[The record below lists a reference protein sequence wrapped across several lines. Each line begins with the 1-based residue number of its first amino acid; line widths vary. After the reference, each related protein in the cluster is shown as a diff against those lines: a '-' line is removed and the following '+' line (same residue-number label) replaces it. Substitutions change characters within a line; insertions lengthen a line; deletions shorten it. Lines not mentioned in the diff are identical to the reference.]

1 MTLIQAIIMG
11 IIQGITE
18 FLPISSSG
26 HLAIF
31 QNLFKINTESGLLF
45 DVMVHLGTLV
55 AVILVYKKDIFR
67 LIQETIRMIR
77 DIFFNFKLW
86 SSNRRTGEAHRYKKI
101 IHNNYSKFVM
111 LIIFST
117 IPTGIIGFVAK
128 DLVTFL
134 SKTLLVPG
142 ICLLITGVLLLI
154 TDFSKDGQKV
164 PKDVSYTNGFLIGIC
179 QGIATLPGLS
189 RSGTTIVACLLSGFN
204 RTFAVKYSFIMSIP
218 AILGAALVELPELKS
233 EAVTLQLFGIY
244 LIGSVVASFVGYFC
258 IKGLLNILKKK
269 KFKYF
274 AYYCFALGFI
284 AIAAN
289 YLI

>member
-1 MTLIQAIIMG
+1 MTLIQAILMG

-31 QNLFKINTESGLLF
+31 QNIFNIDTDTGLLF
-45 DVMVHLGTLV
+45 DVMLHMGTLV
-55 AVILVYKKDIFR
+55 AVVLVYKKDIFR
-67 LIQETIRMIR
+67 LIRETIRMIR
-77 DIFFNFKLW
+77 DISFNLKLW
-86 SSNRRTGEAHRYKKI
+86 SRNKRTGAALRYKKI
-101 IHNNYSKFVM
+101 VHNNYSKFVV

-128 DLVTFL
+128 DLVAFL

-154 TDFSKDGQKV
+154 TDFSGDGQKV
-164 PKDVSYTNGFLIGIC
+164 PKDVSYSNGFLIGIC

-204 RTFAVKYSFIMSIP
+204 RKFAVKYSFIMSIP
-218 AILGAALVELPELKS
+218 AIIGAALVELPELGS
-233 EAVTLQLFGIY
+233 ETVTFQLFGIY
-244 LIGSVVASFVGYFC
+244 FIGSVVASFVGYFC
-258 IKGLLNILKKK
+258 IKSLLNIVKKK

-274 AYYCFALGFI
+274 AYYCFTLGFI
-284 AIAAN
+284 AIVAN
-289 YLI
+289 YL